1 MYGGFA
7 LFDHSLLTECPTSE
21 KSDSLG
27 PKLGAPYYGI
37 IWGWGQRKQAWWKA
51 KWNVS
56 AGLKQLK
63 IAKRKGELK
72 ERNMKL
78 RS

>member
-37 IWGWGQRKQAWWKA
+37 IWGWGGGGNVNKHGGKRSGMFQR
-51 KWNVS
+51 
-56 AGLKQLK
+56 G
-63 IAKRKGELK
+63 
-72 ERNMKL
+72 
-78 RS
+78 